1 MKFLLSLIIFFIIT
15 YYVVKLIG
23 KALFPLILKNLN
35 KQYQS
40 KDESGKKQEGK
51 VNIKYSQNQKKF
63 INDNEGE
70 YINYQDIKE
79 DD

>member
-15 YYVVKLIG
+15 YYAVKLIG
-23 KALFPLILKNLN
+23 KALFPFIIKNLN

-51 VNIKYSQNQKKF
+51 VNIKYSPNQKKF

-70 YINYQDIKE
+70 YINYKDIK
-79 DD
+79 DDS